1 MRFAAPAP
9 HRTEGLVAR
18 GRLLPGILAVLSLL
32 AGGCASTP
40 DEIHGLDPDS
50 AFDVAKAK
58 YDAGEFELAAELF
71 ETIATE
77 FPKSP
82 RAEDSQFYRALALYG
97 DNEHSDA
104 VKLFQDFAKNNT
116 RSSHLPAVEET
127 LFQIGLDYLD
137 GRAKG
142 FLGLFTSEGSGVE
155 VLEYVLT
162 TFPRGKRGIDSQRI
176 LANYYFT
183 DGDWAAA
190 LAEYQQLS
198 KNYPRSEWKPV
209 SDFRAGL
216 CFLEQSRGWE
226 YDRDLLVKARTTF
239 EGYIHDF
246 PEGSNVEEARG
257 HVVDITAT
265 LAEKDYRKAALY
277 IFWEKWTSA
286 RIFLGDVVKNY
297 PDSPWA
303 ERARNDLVFVE
314 EKLAAATPPE
324 ANPPKAAPAPG
335 STP

>member
-1 MRFAAPAP
+1 MRFAVLAPLASL
-9 HRTEGLVAR
+9 GLA
-18 GRLLPGILAVLSLL
+18 ALL
-32 AGGCASTP
+32 AGCASTA

-58 YDAGEFELAAELF
+58 FDAGEFETAAELF
-71 ETIATE
+71 ETVATE

-82 RAEDSQFYRALALYG
+82 RAEDSQFYLALSYYKDG
-97 DNEHSDA
+97 EHSDA
-104 VKLFQDFAKNNT
+104 VKLFKDFAKNHT

-127 LFQIGLDYLD
+127 LFEIGLDYLD

-142 FLGLFTSEGSGVE
+142 FLGIFTSESSGVE
-155 VLEYVLT
+155 VLEHVLT

-176 LANYYFT
+176 LANYYFA
-183 DGDWAAA
+183 DGDWPAA

-209 SDFRAGL
+209 SDFRVGL
-216 CFLEQSRGWE
+216 CYLEQSRGWE

-239 EGYIHDF
+239 EGYIHEF
-246 PEGSNVEEARG
+246 PEGANVEEARR
-257 HVVDITAT
+257 HVTEITAT

-286 RIFLGDVVKNY
+286 RIFLGDVLRNY

-303 ERARNDLVFVE
+303 ERAREDLVRVE
-314 EKLAAATPPE
+314 EKLAAEKLLEEEKA
-324 ANPPKAAPAPG
+324 PKAAPAPG